1 VKEYVL
7 EKDRRLAEAVAS
19 GEPLYC
25 VQCGQRGCTS
35 CPEPPYMDALRKV
48 AYSQSSAVAAPR
60 RMPVE
65 PTEGPRHTREAPDA
79 VPTSKAPSVDAVLA
93 QVAPKRGP
101 PQHIA
106 ELLNALEAEV
116 LGGEAHGE
124 SAASPQ
130 IPSPPRLSGARS
142 LPPPPPPPPKRGG
155 MPARSRSRSRQRC
168 PIPVGERSSDLAGQP
183 TRARP
188 GHPSGPRS
196 GTRGGKTR
204 GIYAAKYGGGNH
216 PTNDKGKGKG
226 KGKGND

>member
-1 VKEYVL
+1 MHDQVTLVARAQAHVVAKLGVFMQRSTAAAMYVL

-116 LGGEAHGE
+116 LGGEACG
-124 SAASPQ
+124 
-130 IPSPPRLSGARS
+130 
-142 LPPPPPPPPKRGG
+142 
-155 MPARSRSRSRQRC
+155 
-168 PIPVGERSSDLAGQP
+168 
-183 TRARP
+183 
-188 GHPSGPRS
+188 
-196 GTRGGKTR
+196 
-204 GIYAAKYGGGNH
+204 
-216 PTNDKGKGKG
+216 
-226 KGKGND
+226 